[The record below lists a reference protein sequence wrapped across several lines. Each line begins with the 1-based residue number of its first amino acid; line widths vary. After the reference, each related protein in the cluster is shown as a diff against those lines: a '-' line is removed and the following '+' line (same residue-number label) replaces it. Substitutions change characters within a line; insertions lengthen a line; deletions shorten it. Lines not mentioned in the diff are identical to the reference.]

1 MALRITRRESNEV
14 DILDLEG
21 RLVLG
26 DEVRVDKRTSLEGRE
41 KVCPEPGRRNFHG

>member
-26 DEVRVDKRTSLEGRE
+26 DEVSVDKRPSLAGRE
-41 KVCPEPGRRNFHG
+41 KVCPKPGRRNFHG